1 MLDEN
6 TLLKE
11 VFAISANTAK
21 SHNLSFYFN
30 DWQLHLEFDKE
41 NIERTGCENEEIS
54 RKITNYVVK

>member
-21 SHNLSFYFN
+21 SHNLSFYFI

-41 NIERTGCENEEIS
+41 NIRHTGQKGVEKC
-54 RKITNYVVK
+54 